1 MITQVNFNDF
11 VNAFRTLR
19 PDNFSN
25 DGLAAL
31 FAYLEELEEGAG
43 EPYELDVIA
52 ICCDWTEHE
61 TARAAA
67 RDAGKLFD
75 DEREAEDW
83 LNGETIVI
91 NFRDG
96 YIVADY

>member
-1 MITQVNFNDF
+1 MITQVNFHDF
-11 VNAFRTLR
+11 VTAFRAIR
-19 PDNFSN
+19 PDNFST

-31 FAYLEELEEGAG
+31 FSHLEEWEESEN
-43 EPYELDVIA
+43 EPLELDVIA

-67 RDAGKLFD
+67 RDAGKLFT
-75 DEREAEDW
+75 DEREAEEW

-91 NFRDG
+91 NFNG
-96 YIVADY
+96 GCIVADY